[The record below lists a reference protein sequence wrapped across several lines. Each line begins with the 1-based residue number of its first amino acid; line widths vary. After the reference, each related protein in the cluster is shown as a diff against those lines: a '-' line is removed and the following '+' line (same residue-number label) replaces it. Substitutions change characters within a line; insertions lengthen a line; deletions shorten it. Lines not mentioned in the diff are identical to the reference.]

1 MKILDYLIKNETPY
15 LGKIKLKIEKYPN
28 YTGGTCGKLN
38 KIHLDLGFTKIV
50 SRLIPNKTLTG
61 WEVDLGK
68 INLINKYTDGRIV
81 QRVSDKLEDLA
92 LPNSFVSKTGKY
104 IGDINTAWWYFN
116 NGMTV
121 CADYPH
127 GVALKWKTTL
137 SDKTL
142 ISGHAGL
149 LGYYGYTH
157 RGGCLF
163 SIGDRIFDETYKP
176 IAADYDEAE
185 WQEWQTEFDR
195 KLTEADDF
203 DRKWLEEDGISC
215 VMPFRKRGSA
225 VIVDWQQARQA
236 AINLSKHLS

>member
-1 MKILDYLIKNETPY
+1 MKILNYFIKNETLY
-15 LGKIKLKIEKYPN
+15 LGKIKLKVEKYPN

-61 WEVDLGK
+61 WEVDQGK
-68 INLINKYTDGRIV
+68 INLINKYTDGQIA
-81 QRVSDKLEDLA
+81 QMEIGEGDLA
-92 LPNSFVSKTGKY
+92 LPNSFISKTGKY

-121 CADYPH
+121 CDEYPH
-127 GVALKWKTTL
+127 GVALKWKTAS

-142 ISGHAGL
+142 ISGHDGL

-163 SIGDRIFDETYKP
+163 SIGDRIFDENYKP
-176 IAADYDEAE
+176 VANDYAEVE

-195 KLTEADDF
+195 KLKEANYLDH
-203 DRKWLEEDGISC
+203 KWLEEDGISGII
-215 VMPFRKRGSA
+215 PFNQRGA
-225 VIVDWQQARQA
+225 ATIVNWQHAKQA
-236 AINLSKHLS
+236 AINLSKYLS

>member
-1 MKILDYLIKNETPY
+1 MKILNYLIKNETPY

-28 YTGGTCGKLN
+28 YTGGSCGKLN
-38 KIHLDLGFTKIV
+38 KIHFDLGFTKIV

-61 WEVDLGK
+61 WEIDQNK
-68 INLINKYTDGRIV
+68 IYLINRYTDGQIATE
-81 QRVSDKLEDLA
+81 QLGELG

-121 CADYPH
+121 CDEYPH
-127 GVALKWKTTL
+127 GVALKWKTAI

-142 ISGHAGL
+142 MSGHDGL

-163 SIGDRIFDETYKP
+163 SIGDRIFDKKYKP
-176 IAADYDEAE
+176 IAEDYGREE
-185 WQEWQTEFDR
+185 WQEWQQEFDK
-195 KLTEADDF
+195 KLKEADTF
-203 DRKWLEEDGISC
+203 DRKWLEEDGISGII
-215 VMPFRKRGSA
+215 PFRKRGSA
-225 VIVDWQQARQA
+225 KIVNWEQARQA
-236 AINLSKHLS
+236 AINLSAYLS